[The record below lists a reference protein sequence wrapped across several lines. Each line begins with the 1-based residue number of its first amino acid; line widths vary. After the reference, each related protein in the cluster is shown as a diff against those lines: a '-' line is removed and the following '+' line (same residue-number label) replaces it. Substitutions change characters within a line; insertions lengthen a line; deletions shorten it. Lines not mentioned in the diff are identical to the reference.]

1 MPQRPCLV
9 YSTSGSGF
17 AASVEAERA
26 QARHHL
32 YLESGQHTACAVFSS
47 RIMVSFILDN
57 ATVWPCFRV
66 MAVHAP
72 ADIWLVTHQW

>member
-32 YLESGQHTACAVFSS
+32 YLESGQRTACAVFLLM
-47 RIMVSFILDN
+47 RNVSFVLDN

-72 ADIWLVTHQW
+72 VDICLVTHQW